1 MKGLIL
7 AAGRGSRM
15 GALTDAKPKCLVE
28 IGGRSLLDRQIAA
41 LEAAGCAEIGIVHGW
56 QGHMLAQQGLVRF
69 ANPNWQT
76 TNMVRSLECAA
87 AWLGAHIC
95 LVSYSDIFY
104 PAAAAAKLAAC
115 DAPLAIA
122 YDPHWLDL
130 WRLRFAD
137 PLGDAETFRI
147 DANAKLLEIGGKTKN
162 SADIEG
168 QYMGLL
174 KFAPAGWAAV
184 EKHVARLASERAD
197 RLDTTSLLAGLLA
210 GGETIRAVAVDGP
223 WGEVDSADDLE
234 LYRTWSVKI

>member
-41 LEAAGCAEIGIVHGW
+41 LAAAGCAEIGIVHGW
-56 QGHMLAQQGLVRF
+56 QGHMLAQAGLARF

-76 TNMVRSLECAA
+76 GNMVRSLECAA
-87 AWLGAHIC
+87 AWLASDIC

-104 PAAAAAKLAAC
+104 PAAAAAKLGAC

-122 YDPHWLDL
+122 YDPHWLEL

-137 PLGDAETFRI
+137 PLADAETFRRSP
-147 DANAKLLEIGGKTKN
+147 DGQLLEIGGKTKN
-162 SADIEG
+162 AAEIEG

-174 KFAPAGWAAV
+174 RFAPAGWAIA
-184 EKHVARLASERAD
+184 AAYLGTLPTAAAD
-197 RLDTTSLLAGLLA
+197 RLDMTGLLKALLAQKTA
-210 GGETIRAVAVDGP
+210 IQTVAVDGP
-223 WGEVDSADDLE
+223 WGEVDSAEDLE
-234 LYRTWSVKI
+234 LYRTWSV

>member
-41 LEAAGCAEIGIVHGW
+41 LKAAGCAEIGIVQGW
-56 QGHMLAQQGLVRF
+56 QGHMLAQQGLALF
-69 ANPNWQT
+69 ANPHWQT

-87 AWLGAHIC
+87 AWLRADIC

-122 YDPHWLDL
+122 YDPHWLTL
-130 WRLRFAD
+130 WQQRFAD
-137 PLGDAETFRI
+137 PLADAETFRCGA
-147 DANAKLLEIGGKTKN
+147 DGQLLEIGGKTKN
-162 SADIEG
+162 AAEIQG

-174 KFAPAGWAAV
+174 RFAPAGWAV
-184 EKHVARLASERAD
+184 VAAYLAALPAAAAD
-197 RLDTTSLLAGLLA
+197 RLDMTGLLKALLAQGTA
-210 GGETIRAVAVDGP
+210 IQTVAVDGP
-223 WGEVDSADDLE
+223 WGEVDSASDLE
-234 LYRTWSVKI
+234 LYRTWSV

>member
-41 LEAAGCAEIGIVHGW
+41 LTAAGCVEIGIVHGW
-56 QGHMLAQQGLVRF
+56 QGHMLAQDGLRRF

-87 AWLGAHIC
+87 AWLGADIC

-104 PAAAAAKLAAC
+104 PASAAAKLAAC

-122 YDPHWLDL
+122 YDPHWLTL
-130 WRLRFAD
+130 WQQRFAD
-137 PLGDAETFRI
+137 PLADAETFRRSA
-147 DANAKLLEIGGKTKN
+147 DGQLREIGGKTKN
-162 SADIEG
+162 AAEIEG

-174 KFAPAGWAAV
+174 RFAPAGWTSVAAY
-184 EKHVARLASERAD
+184 LASLPAAAAD
-197 RLDTTSLLAGLLA
+197 RLDMTGLLKALLAQGTA
-210 GGETIRAVAVDGP
+210 IHTVAVEGP
-223 WGEVDSADDLE
+223 WGEVDSASDLE
-234 LYRTWSVKI
+234 LYRTWSV